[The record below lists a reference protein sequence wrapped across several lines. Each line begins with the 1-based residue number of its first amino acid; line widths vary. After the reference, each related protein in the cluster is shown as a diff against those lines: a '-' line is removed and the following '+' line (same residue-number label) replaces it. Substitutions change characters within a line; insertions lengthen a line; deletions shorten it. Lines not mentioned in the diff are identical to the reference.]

1 MDKVQYIKDKM
12 YKKVFLNKKMSKKLE
27 RLVKDILFDLYVG
40 FYFEEKTP
48 KEQQEFNKG
57 IINARLLILKD
68 IQCDFCHIYNVDIE
82 KTIRK
87 IVSTID
93 L

>member
-1 MDKVQYIKDKM
+1 MDKVQCIKDKL

-27 RLVKDILFDLYVG
+27 KLVKDILFDLYIG
-40 FYFEEKTP
+40 FYFEEKIP
-48 KEQQEFNKG
+48 KEQQDFNKG
-57 IINARLLILKD
+57 VINARLLILKE
-68 IQCDFCHIYNVDIE
+68 IQYDFCHIYNVDIE

-87 IVSTID
+87 MASTID